1 MGKYIKKEFL
11 YSTHST
17 QINPGNINI
26 QLSLA
31 LGVYCQPKTYG
42 AVLLDTKVA
51 QSWLT

>member
-1 MGKYIKKEFL
+1 MEAPFEIGKYIKKDIL

-31 LGVYCQPKTYG
+31 LGVYI
-42 AVLLDTKVA
+42 KV
-51 QSWLT
+51 